1 MNKILFAVIA
11 LPLMVSVSHA
21 KILSPV
27 LVSPQNLD
35 NIGIKQPIKF
45 SWTHKSAATIKQYHL
60 IISASERFADY
71 DVGKGKCVKSTTCAD
86 FITKSTS
93 YNMAAKHAFLQ
104 KQGTF
109 FWQVQAVSKTNDKSL
124 VFQGSVNTS
133 SGSDIVRT
141 QVNINKFFVAQKDVD
156 IDDYNVNPPAG
167 ANGSTFDFS
176 VTLSDELPAG
186 QSVKIQYDGE
196 DGWHEMKGA
205 GVDYSYSHAFTIP
218 TSIND
223 KPINYVIGVFDD
235 SDPSGEPI
243 RRRNDTLTILAADD
257 STPVEPVP
265 VVVKPE
271 PVKPEPVKPVTVTV
285 PNVSTISVSPQ
296 SVIQGNSLTFS
307 TTLSGNLP
315 SGYSVKVDYGNGL
328 FAMSG
333 SGTNYS
339 FNVAPTSSAAYSI
352 GVYDAKNTLKSNS
365 QTGNFSVTAK
375 NENPTLSLISGGISA
390 TIGTPYVTQ
399 LSASDSNLSLIFM
412 DWGDG
417 ASESKNATSGAT
429 VSFSHNYAT
438 ANSFNWNAT
447 AYDSQ
452 DATSLPV
459 SKTVAVSKVV
469 VAPVVIKTT
478 GYSKIANNGS
488 TLVDSAKLGANPT
501 DWACTKDNKTGL
513 IWEVKTTDGGLR
525 DSANTY
531 TNYTPDYPKCD
542 DAIYGAGKCKEYG
555 FTGELGDSTN
565 TDGFVTAVNN
575 QSLCGNSD
583 WRLPTRDELQGLIY
597 CSDGKYNK
605 LTEES
610 LNSKGYGYVCSSN
623 EGLNLTTTSPTINA
637 TYFPDI
643 KDNYWF
649 WSSSPVADYSSYAWG
664 VGFNYGYSSVNYKS
678 RYYFVRLVR

>member
-223 KPINYVIGVFDD
+223 KPINYVMGVFDD

-243 RRRNDTLTILAADD
+243 RRRDDTITILGSD
-257 STPVEPVP
+257 SPPIETVP
-265 VVVKPE
+265 VVAKPE

-315 SGYSVKVDYGNGL
+315 TGYSVKVDYGNGL
-328 FAMSG
+328 FTMSG
-333 SGTNYS
+333 SGKNYS

-429 VSFSHNYAT
+429 VSFSHSYSS

-452 DATSLPV
+452 DATSSPI

-478 GYSKIANNGS
+478 GYTKIANDGS
-488 TLVDSAKLGANPT
+488 TLADSAKLGTAPT
-501 DWACTKDNKTGL
+501 DWACTQDNKTGL
-513 IWEVKTTDGGLR
+513 IWEVKTDDDGLR
-525 DSANTY
+525 DKDKTY
-531 TNYTPDYPKCD
+531 TWSQ
-542 DAIYGAGKCKEYG
+542 G
-555 FTGELGDSTN
+555 FDFATS
-565 TDGFVTAVNN
+565 VNS
-575 QSLCGNSD
+575 QTLCGAND
-583 WRLPTRDELQGLIY
+583 WRMPTKDELMKLVL
-597 CSDGKYNK
+597 CSDGKYDSDDRECTN
-605 LTEES
+605 
-610 LNSKGYGYVCSSN
+610 Y
-623 EGLNLTTTSPTINA
+623 TSVTRPTINT
-637 TYFPDI
+637 TYFP
-643 KDNYWF
+643 NTVSSWF
-649 WSSSPVADYSSYAWG
+649 WSSSPSADDSGFAWG
-664 VGFNYGYSSVNYKS
+664 VYFNYGGSGDDGKDFSYN
-678 RYYFVRLVR
+678 VRLVR

>member
-1 MNKILFAVIA
+1 MNKILFAFIA
-11 LPLMVSVSHA
+11 LPLMVPVAHA

-27 LVSPQNLD
+27 LVSPQSLE
-35 NIGIKQPIKF
+35 NIGIKQPLKF

-223 KPINYVIGVFDD
+223 KPINYVMGVFDD
-235 SDPSGEPI
+235 GDPSGEPI
-243 RRRNDTLTILAADD
+243 RRRDDTLTILAADN
-257 STPVEPVP
+257 STPIIVSPPIVKPPVIVSPP
-265 VVVKPE
+265 VVQ
-271 PVKPEPVKPVTVTV
+271 PVTV
-285 PNVSTISVSPQ
+285 PSVSTISVSPQ

-315 SGYSVKVDYGNGL
+315 TGYSVKVDYGNGL
-328 FAMSG
+328 FTMSG
-333 SGTNYS
+333 SGKNYS

-452 DATSLPV
+452 DATSSPV

-478 GYSKIANNGS
+478 GYSKIANDGS
-488 TLVDSAKLGANPT
+488 TLADSAKLGANPT

-525 DSANTY
+525 DSAKTY
-531 TNYTPDYPKCD
+531 TNYDAIYPKCD
-542 DAIYGAGKCKEYG
+542 WSGCETDFKGKY
-555 FTGELGDSTN
+555 GDSTN
-565 TDGFVTAVNN
+565 TDGFVSAVNN
-575 QSLCGNSD
+575 QSLCGADD
-583 WRLPTRDELQGLIY
+583 WRLPTNEELKGLVV
-597 CSDGKYNK
+597 CSDSKYNT
-605 LTEES
+605 LAEGE
-610 LNSKGYGYVCSSN
+610 YGYICTNSN
-623 EGLNLTTTSPTINA
+623 SVTQPTINA
-637 TYFPDI
+637 TYFP
-643 KDNYWF
+643 NTVSSWF
-649 WSSSPVADYSSYAWG
+649 WSSSPVANGSNGAWYVDFYG
-664 VGFNYGYSSVNYKS
+664 GYSGYSGNKYS
-678 RYYFVRLVR
+678 NGNVRLVR

>member
-1 MNKILFAVIA
+1 
-11 LPLMVSVSHA
+11 
-21 KILSPV
+21 
-27 LVSPQNLD
+27 
-35 NIGIKQPIKF
+35 
-45 SWTHKSAATIKQYHL
+45 
-60 IISASERFADY
+60 
-71 DVGKGKCVKSTTCAD
+71 
-86 FITKSTS
+86 
-93 YNMAAKHAFLQ
+93 
-104 KQGTF
+104 
-109 FWQVQAVSKTNDKSL
+109 
-124 VFQGSVNTS
+124 
-133 SGSDIVRT
+133 
-141 QVNINKFFVAQKDVD
+141 
-156 IDDYNVNPPAG
+156 
-167 ANGSTFDFS
+167 
-176 VTLSDELPAG
+176 VTLTDELPIG

-223 KPINYVIGVFDD
+223 KPINYMIGVFDD
-235 SDPSGEPI
+235 SDTSGEPI
-243 RRRNDTLTILAADD
+243 RRRDDTLTILAADD
-257 STPVEPVP
+257 STPVVVSPPIVKPPVIVSPP
-265 VVVKPE
+265 VVQP
-271 PVKPEPVKPVTVTV
+271 VTV

-307 TTLSGNLP
+307 TTLSANLP

-328 FAMSG
+328 FAMPG
-333 SGTNYS
+333 SGKNYS
-339 FNVAPTSSAAYSI
+339 FNVAPASSAAYSI

-429 VSFSHNYAT
+429 VSFSHSYAT
-438 ANSFNWNAT
+438 ANSFSWNAT

-452 DATSLPV
+452 DATSPAV

-488 TLVDSAKLGANPT
+488 TLADSAKLGANPT

-525 DSANTY
+525 DSAKTY
-531 TNYTPDYPKCD
+531 TNYTPDYPKCGWSGCETD
-542 DAIYGAGKCKEYG
+542 WKGKY
-555 FTGELGDSTN
+555 GDSTN
-565 TDGFVTAVNN
+565 TDGFVTEVNS
-575 QSLCGNSD
+575 QGLCGKKD
-583 WRLPTRDELQGLIY
+583 WRMPTNEELKGLVV

-605 LTEES
+605 LAEGE
-610 LNSKGYGYVCSSN
+610 YGYICTNYSSV
-623 EGLNLTTTSPTINA
+623 TQPAINA
-637 TYFPDI
+637 TYFPNTDSSG
-643 KDNYWF
+643 F
-649 WSSSPVADYSSYAWG
+649 WSSSPSAYLSNNAWG
-664 VGFNYGYSSVNYKS
+664 VYFGGGGSGGSYKYSSS
-678 RYYFVRLVR
+678 FVRLVRG

>member
-223 KPINYVIGVFDD
+223 KPINYVMGVFDD

-243 RRRNDTLTILAADD
+243 RRRDDTITILGSD
-257 STPVEPVP
+257 SPPIETVP
-265 VVVKPE
+265 VVAKPE

-315 SGYSVKVDYGNGL
+315 TGYSVKVDYGNGL
-328 FAMSG
+328 FTMSG
-333 SGTNYS
+333 SGKNYS

-429 VSFSHNYAT
+429 VSFSHSYSS
-438 ANSFNWNAT
+438 ANSFSWNAT

-452 DATSLPV
+452 DATSSPV

-478 GYSKIANNGS
+478 GYTKIANDGS
-488 TLVDSAKLGANPT
+488 TLADSAKLGTAPT
-501 DWACTKDNKTGL
+501 DWACTQDNKTGL
-513 IWEVKTTDGGLR
+513 IWEVKTDDDGLR
-525 DSANTY
+525 DKDKTY
-531 TNYTPDYPKCD
+531 TWSQ
-542 DAIYGAGKCKEYG
+542 G
-555 FTGELGDSTN
+555 FDFATS
-565 TDGFVTAVNN
+565 VNS
-575 QSLCGNSD
+575 QTLCGAND
-583 WRLPTRDELQGLIY
+583 WRMPTKDELMKLVL
-597 CSDGKYNK
+597 CSDGKYDSDDRECTN
-605 LTEES
+605 
-610 LNSKGYGYVCSSN
+610 Y
-623 EGLNLTTTSPTINA
+623 TSVTRPTINT
-637 TYFPDI
+637 TYFP
-643 KDNYWF
+643 NTVSSWF
-649 WSSSPVADYSSYAWG
+649 WSSSPSADDSGFAWG
-664 VGFNYGYSSVNYKS
+664 VYFNYGGSGDDGKDFSYN
-678 RYYFVRLVR
+678 VRLVR